1 MRREAHPTALIAG
14 RAAVLT
20 PGAARLEVLDVV
32 FGPPGPGEALVEIAG
47 CGVCH
52 TDIAMIEG
60 ARPGGSFTGPIV
72 LGHEGSGRI
81 LAVGVGVP
89 DLEVGD
95 AVVLSFRSCAG
106 CVSCRT
112 DHPAYCETFL
122 DLNFSGHRRGA
133 QTSLWC
139 EGAPVLNGFF
149 GQSSFAT
156 HALVRADQA
165 VRVEA
170 GDDLVTLGPLGCGLQ
185 TGAGAVLN
193 ILKPAPGASLA
204 VIGAG
209 AVGMAALMAAQIAGC
224 GVRIAVDLNPERLSL
239 ARELGATHVLQAPI
253 PDLAEAIQAISS
265 GGVDV
270 SLDTT
275 ARPDMVAQAF
285 AALRSGG
292 RAAYV
297 GIRGAELTL
306 PSAPFMRRCT
316 LHGVME
322 GDSRPPVFIPE
333 LLAHHRAGRFPFERL
348 VRLYDFK
355 EIDRAL
361 ADMRAGAVIKPVL
374 RVGEPS
380 RPRRAGSV
388 GQALANPV
396 DDLMGLRSDE
406 AGLAQQ

>member
-1 MRREAHPTALIAG
+1 MRCEDPPPDRIAG
-14 RAAVLT
+14 RAAVLA
-20 PGAARLEVLDVV
+20 PGSTRLDLRDVA

-52 TDIAMIEG
+52 TDIAMIDG
-60 ARPGGSFTGPIV
+60 ARPGGSITGPIV

-81 LAVGVGVP
+81 LAVGAGVLN
-89 DLEVGD
+89 LEVGD
-95 AVVLSFRSCAG
+95 AVVLSFRSCTG
-106 CVSCRT
+106 CANCRA

-122 DLNFSGHRRGA
+122 DLNFSGHRRGT

-193 ILKPAPGASLA
+193 ILKPAPGASFA

-209 AVGMAALMAAQIAGC
+209 AVGMAALMAAQIAGS
-224 GVRIAVDLNPERLSL
+224 GMRIAVDLNPERLRL
-239 ARELGATHVLQAPI
+239 ARELGATHVLQAPVS
-253 PDLAEAIQAISS
+253 DLAEAIRAISG

-297 GIRGAELTL
+297 GVRGAELTL
-306 PSAPFMRRCT
+306 AAAPFMRRCT

-322 GDSRPPVFIPE
+322 GDSQPPVFIPE

-348 VRLYDFK
+348 VRLYDFE

-361 ADMRAGAVIKPVL
+361 ADMRTGAAVKPVL
-374 RVGEPS
+374 RV
-380 RPRRAGSV
+380 
-388 GQALANPV
+388 
-396 DDLMGLRSDE
+396 RSP
-406 AGLAQQ
+406 